1 MCLPTPRQ
9 NFSQLQP
16 IDEVELIETTFA
28 VKELRELLRY
38 LYTEQIC
45 KQFDILLASTGHG
58 KKCQHQ
64 RFGITSKCCFHDTKT
79 LHYSQLMGFA
89 ESSVNHTKLR
99 ELYEEAAS
107 CLSLN
112 FVLVDFDETL
122 TEYLSW
128 FVATDF
134 ADTQVFLE
142 VSQDFIRAKEY
153 ALFKLQLKK

>member
-1 MCLPTPRQ
+1 MCLPTLRQ
-9 NFSQLQP
+9 DFSQIKP
-16 IDEVELIETTFA
+16 IDEVELIESTFA

-64 RFGITSKCCFHDTKT
+64 RFGFTSKCCFHDTKT

-89 ESSVNHTKLR
+89 ESSVNRVKLR
-99 ELYEEAAS
+99 ELFEETAS

-112 FVLVDFDETL
+112 FMLVDFDETL
-122 TEYLSW
+122 VEYLSW